1 MAPPGDRGFLFMFL
15 PQTILHFINSL
26 RTPKCRS
33 SKRLSGVIHLE
44 GRAHHHNQGNKMNLL
59 KTQREALLAPL
70 QAVTGI
76 IERRHTLPILSN
88 VLLSRTDTH
97 IEFVATD
104 IEIEITTTM
113 TLEGSGEIRKL
124 TVGAR
129 KLVDILRALPEG
141 SEVTLALQDKR
152 LQVKSGKSR
161 FNLQTLSAEDFPR
174 LTLLEASATS
184 FSVSQKLL
192 KSLLGLV
199 QYAMAQQDIRY
210 YLNGLLMVV
219 EEGQL
224 KLVATDGHRLA
235 YAAREV
241 GRKELSRQ
249 EVILPRKTILELS
262 KLLNDSDDSVAIELS
277 AAQAKFSFG
286 AVVLI
291 SKLVDGKFPDYGRVI
306 PQNQPT
312 KLRLDRVVLLQ
323 ALQRAAI
330 LTSDKF
336 RGVRWILG
344 GGTLKI
350 TCSNTEQEEA
360 QEEIDVAYKG
370 ETLDIGFN
378 VGYLVDVL
386 NNLDAAE
393 VECGLGDANSSAL
406 FTLPGR
412 NDFKYVVMPMR
423 I

>member
-1 MAPPGDRGFLFMFL
+1 
-15 PQTILHFINSL
+15 
-26 RTPKCRS
+26 
-33 SKRLSGVIHLE
+33 
-44 GRAHHHNQGNKMNLL
+44 MNLINL
-59 KTQREALLAPL
+59 KREVLLEPL
-70 QAVTGI
+70 QSVTGI

-104 IEIEITTTM
+104 IEIEITASATVEEPGEVRTT
-113 TLEGSGEIRKL
+113 

-141 SEVTLALQDKR
+141 AEVTMGLQDKR

-174 LTLLEASATS
+174 LATAEGGATK
-184 FSVSQKLL
+184 FSVSQKML

-210 YLNGLLMVV
+210 YLNGLLMVI
-219 EEGQL
+219 EDGQL

-235 YAAREV
+235 FAAREV